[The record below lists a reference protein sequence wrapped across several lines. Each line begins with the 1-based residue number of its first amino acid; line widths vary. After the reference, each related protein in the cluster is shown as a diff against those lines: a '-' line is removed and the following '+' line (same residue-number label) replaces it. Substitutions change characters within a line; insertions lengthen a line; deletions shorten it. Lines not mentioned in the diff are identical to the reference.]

1 MTPAES
7 IPQPPAS
14 SRKAAAPS
22 FVRIL
27 NPVTRR
33 LARAGLMG
41 PNVLLTVPGRKSG
54 VPRTTPVA
62 LINIK
67 GRRWLIGVY
76 GPVGWVQNL
85 RVARQATL
93 TVKGRTEPVQARE
106 LSAAEA
112 ARFFRED
119 LTPYIKSLA
128 IGTLLI
134 RSLGGADIMSDPE
147 AAAERRPVFEL
158 TAAASDGGQATPEAA
173 TGS

>member
-1 MTPAES
+1 
-7 IPQPPAS
+7 
-14 SRKAAAPS
+14 
-22 FVRIL
+22 
-27 NPVTRR
+27 
-33 LARAGLMG
+33 MG

-54 VPRTTPVA
+54 IPRTTPVA

-76 GPVGWVQNL
+76 GPVDWVQNL
-85 RVARQATL
+85 RAAQQATL
-93 TVKGRTEPVQARE
+93 TVKGRAEPVQARE
-106 LSAAEA
+106 LSAGEA

-147 AAAERRPVFEL
+147 AAASRRPVFEL
-158 TAAASDGGQATPEAA
+158 TTAASDGGQAKPEAA
-173 TGS
+173 TGR